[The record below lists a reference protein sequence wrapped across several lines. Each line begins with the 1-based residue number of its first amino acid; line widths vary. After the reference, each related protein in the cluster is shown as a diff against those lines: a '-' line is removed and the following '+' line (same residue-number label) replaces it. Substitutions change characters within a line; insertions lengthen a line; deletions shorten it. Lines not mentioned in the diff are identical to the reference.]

1 MLVMKDLFER
11 ILQILGTSRDSSL
24 FQQLSTDLEDEPEA
38 VIKHQYETV
47 YLFRKTGFS
56 ISFDEVKGHYW
67 HAFIHYGSAMTLS
80 GRVTPYNGNLPAGIL
95 LGDDHELVEEKLEK
109 RPLSSKYI
117 QGSSPDDLKD
127 LWDVYELSS
136 FKITFIFRAPTEQL
150 ASVAIEC

>member
-1 MLVMKDLFER
+1 
-11 ILQILGTSRDSSL
+11 
-24 FQQLSTDLEDEPEA
+24 
-38 VIKHQYETV
+38 
-47 YLFRKTGFS
+47 
-56 ISFDEVKGHYW
+56 
-67 HAFIHYGSAMTLS
+67 MTLS

-117 QGSSPDDLKD
+117 QGSSTDDLKD